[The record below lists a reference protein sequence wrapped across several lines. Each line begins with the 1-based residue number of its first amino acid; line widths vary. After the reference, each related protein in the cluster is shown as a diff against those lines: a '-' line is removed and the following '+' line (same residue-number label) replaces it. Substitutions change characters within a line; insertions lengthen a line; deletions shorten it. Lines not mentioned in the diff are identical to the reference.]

1 MTEHN
6 QVVEQQREKIAKE
19 KDNNTVLSW
28 YFQKSES
35 NHYREIK
42 YKSGRV
48 VTTDLSG
55 KDENI

>member
-35 NHYREIK
+35 NYYREIK

-55 KDENI
+55 KDE

>member
-1 MTEHN
+1 MTQHN
-6 QVVEQQREKIAKE
+6 QVVEQQRKKIAQE
-19 KDNNTVLSW
+19 EDNNTVLSW

-35 NHYREIK
+35 SHYREVK

-55 KDENI
+55 KDEIR

>member
-1 MTEHN
+1 MTQHN
-6 QVVEQQREKIAKE
+6 EVVEQQRKKIAQE
-19 KDNNTVLSW
+19 EDNNKVFSW

-35 NHYREIK
+35 SHYREVK

-55 KDENI
+55 KDEIR

>member
-1 MTEHN
+1 MTQHKA
-6 QVVEQQREKIAKE
+6 VVEQQREKLAQE
-19 KDNNTVLSW
+19 EDNNKLYSY

-35 NHYREIK
+35 SHYRQLK

-55 KDENI
+55 KDE

>member
-1 MTEHN
+1 MTQHN
-6 QVVEQQREKIAKE
+6 QAVEQQREKIAKE

-35 NHYREIK
+35 SHYREVK

-55 KDENI
+55 KNG

>member
-1 MTEHN
+1 MTQHN
-6 QVVEQQREKIAKE
+6 QAVEQQRKKIAKE
-19 KDNNTVLSW
+19 EDNNTVLSW

-35 NHYREIK
+35 SHYREVK

-55 KDENI
+55 KDEIR

>member
-1 MTEHN
+1 MTQHN
-6 QVVEQQREKIAKE
+6 QAVEQQRQKIAQE
-19 KDNNTVLSW
+19 EDNNTVLSW

-35 NHYREIK
+35 SHYREIK

-55 KDENI
+55 KGDQR

>member
-1 MTEHN
+1 
-6 QVVEQQREKIAKE
+6 VKKIAKE

-42 YKSGRV
+42 YKSGKV

-55 KDENI
+55 KDE

>member
-1 MTEHN
+1 MTQHKA
-6 QVVEQQREKIAKE
+6 VVEQQREKLAQE
-19 KDNNTVLSW
+19 EDNNTVLSW

-35 NHYREIK
+35 SHYREIK

-55 KDENI
+55 KNE

>member
-1 MTEHN
+1 MTQHN
-6 QVVEQQREKIAKE
+6 QVVEQQRKKIAQE
-19 KDNNTVLSW
+19 EDNNTVLSW

-35 NHYREIK
+35 SHYREVK

-55 KDENI
+55 KNG